1 MIGKL
6 KKELLDAVLEAIPA
20 EISIIDAGDKV
31 AGWNR
36 HESRLF
42 KRPLAALGM
51 NVRQCHPKKSLAKV
65 EQILQEMRSGKRDKA
80 EFWIDLPIGEKGEK
94 EKILIQYFALRGEK
108 GKYLG
113 CLEATQ
119 NISRIQKI
127 SGEKRLLD

>member
-6 KKELLDAVLEAIPA
+6 EKGLLDAVLEAIPV
-20 EISIIDAGDKV
+20 EISVVDAEDKV
-31 AGWNR
+31 AGWNK

-42 KRPLAALGM
+42 KRPLAARGM

-65 EQILQEMRSGKRDKA
+65 EQILQEMRAGKREKA
-80 EFWIDLPIGEKGEK
+80 EFWIDLPIGENRVK
-94 EKILIQYFALRGEK
+94 EKILIRYFALRDKK

-119 NISRIQKI
+119 NISFMQKI
-127 SGEKRLLD
+127 RGEKRLLD